1 MAQPPS
7 LQTDRLI
14 LRPFLPTDAPRVT
27 ELVSPFEIADT
38 TATIPHPY
46 AEPMADDWI
55 RGQTAAFEAG
65 EHVTFAVTLAR
76 DGELI
81 GAMGLRLQPY
91 LRSAELGYWV
101 GMPYWSRGY
110 ATEAARAVIAYAFGA
125 LDVERVHANHLLRNP
140 ASGRVLE
147 KAGMRR
153 EGILRHSAIKWDRL
167 EDLVHWSILREEWP
181 GRR

>member
-1 MAQPPS
+1 MAQPPT
-7 LQTDRLI
+7 LRTDRLV
-14 LRPFLPTDAPRVT
+14 LRPFVPGDAPRVT

-46 AEPMADDWI
+46 VEPMADDWI
-55 RGQTAAFEAG
+55 RGQTAAFDAG
-65 EHVTFAVTLAR
+65 EQVTFAMTLAP
-76 DGELI
+76 DGELV

-101 GMPYWSRGY
+101 GMPYWNRGY

-125 LDVERVHANHLLRNP
+125 LDVERVHANHLRRNP
-140 ASGRVLE
+140 ASGRVME
-147 KAGMRR
+147 KAGMRQ
-153 EGILRHSAIKWDRL
+153 EGVLRHAAIKWDRL

-181 GRR
+181 GDG